1 MMKKT
6 KFWKCTECSVVLEEV
21 SGCGKGPECV
31 PQCCGMPMQEIT
43 AKMTDGAVEKH
54 LPVYTELENGSRV
67 SVGSV
72 PHPMTPEHH
81 IEWIE
86 LVAADGHVCRKY
98 LKDNDSPEAVFAC
111 RPEAGTVMR
120 EYCNLHGLWE
130 SVIS

>member
-1 MMKKT
+1 MKKT
-6 KFWKCTECSVVLEEV
+6 RLWKCAECSAVFEEITD
-21 SGCGKGPECV
+21 CTKGACCV
-31 PQCCGMPMQEIT
+31 PHCCSAPMQEMT

-54 LPVYTELENGSRV
+54 LPVCAKTDCGIRV

-86 LVAADGHVCRKY
+86 LISADGKVCRKY
-98 LKDNDSPEAVFAC
+98 LKNNESPEAEFAC
-111 RPEAGTVMR
+111 HAAPPGTVMR

-130 SVIS
+130 AQIP